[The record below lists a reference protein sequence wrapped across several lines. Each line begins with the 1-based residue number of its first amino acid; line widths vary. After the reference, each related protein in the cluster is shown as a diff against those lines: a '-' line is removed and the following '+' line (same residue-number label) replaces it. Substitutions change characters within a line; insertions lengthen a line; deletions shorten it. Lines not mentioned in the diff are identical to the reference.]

1 DNFSLRRT
9 LIEAAWEAEPDQADW
24 PILAE
29 KPGRRKADPKLY
41 YRGWSIE
48 SPFTAQRQVVGET
61 VVEAETV
68 RFLVIASDTL
78 AKNLEKTLPRKLKS
92 ERTKLEKGLKTLNRS
107 GFACLT
113 DAQAAGE
120 KLTKMA
126 RLHEVVVGTYFEDVP
141 IKRSVRGRPPKG
153 AKSVLN
159 RVWKVSIEVSES
171 EKKITAMRRR
181 KSCFSESA
189 SEVNLGAA
197 RGAALDQLLQRLMVG
212 YGLAALDAAIGSGAP
227 TLAGVGMAVEPTSLE
242 GATVWAAYPMLS
254 GVGLDPST
262 GSRMGPTVS
271 SMASALTP
279 YLAGL
284 EAGLHSVEVAALLG
298 GAGGPGPCG
307 LLPPV
312 VAVPGSAVS
321 MVRLEGTVLVDG
333 QATGDIC
340 TMSETVAWPLPRSN
354 ASLRWQQYSVV
365 KVAPPAGE

>member
-1 DNFSLRRT
+1 MKFPLTAAVLMLVSCTNEPPTPAVVPIENAEASAAAALLICEAAELAGASCIASGATATLGEHTIEVPINVTGFVVVEGRT
-9 LIEAAWEAEPDQADW
+9 LGMGSSKQKIPGEVQLSADVA
-24 PILAE
+24 LSLD
-29 KPGRRKADPKLY
+29 G
-41 YRGWSIE
+41 
-48 SPFTAQRQVVGET
+48 T
-61 VVEAETV
+61 
-68 RFLVIASDTL
+68 TL
-78 AKNLEKTLPRKLKS
+78 
-92 ERTKLEKGLKTLNRS
+92 
-107 GFACLT
+107 LT
-113 DAQAAGE
+113 MS
-120 KLTKMA
+120 L
-126 RLHEVVVGTYFEDVP
+126 
-141 IKRSVRGRPPKG
+141 
-153 AKSVLN
+153 
-159 RVWKVSIEVSES
+159 
-171 EKKITAMRRR
+171 
-181 KSCFSESA
+181 SESA
-189 SEVNLGAA
+189 SEVNLGVA
-197 RGAALDQLLQRLMVG
+197 RDAALDQLLQRLMVG
-212 YGLAALDAAIGSGAP
+212 YGLAALDATIGSGAP
-227 TLAGVGMAVEPTSLE
+227 TLAGVGMTVEPASLE

-354 ASLRWQQYSVV
+354 ASLRWQQYFVV